1 MSWFNQFDAS
11 GFASLAKT
19 ALKEAQKTI
28 DKALDIKDED
38 ESDEVSQDQESE
50 TPRETDNQDSQQ
62 KISKLGSSLW
72 NSFTNSVFE
81 NEDEVVDKQSEMR
94 QSMSLD
100 LSKSSAD
107 NDLIVANQP
116 ARSTGQSPSTQ
127 DEQFNVIEIDSE
139 SNIDVVRRTKS
150 TSFNNTN
157 RLSAVSCDSDRKS
170 TISTDSVEILG
181 STSTTTPESSS
192 IEVITSSSVEVLA
205 VITEPNRA
213 NDVQYSP
220 DTIEPIPELI
230 EDDDSLTC
238 SISDNVT
245 CMANEDTLT
254 PHHGGMLL
262 LKSTTSSLDTS
273 FTELSSPHENSGG
286 LDILEEESIEP
297 SSNRNS
303 VILQTDY
310 IETFD
315 NLKNVQNS
323 MNIINTLNTSNS
335 SIDLLKVSD
344 TTLGS
349 SSCDDETMVGS
360 TIDVTSVNE
369 QREPSPQASTD
380 NHSDFVKIGSSETN
394 SCDELETWT
403 SSDIEV
409 ISSPATNDDSES
421 NASHRHSPVKYH
433 PDHIPSFLS
442 GQQYGPKDFE
452 DLLKKIVELNSTV
465 KSRESKLID
474 LSKKNAELAAN
485 NSEMKSQL
493 DYLNSSNLNE
503 EYTQRLATM
512 EKKFQQAIREKDQLQ
527 KQLDQNKN
535 SAQFKVLIEDKDSL
549 IKELRDEGEK
559 LSKQHLTLNNIIK
572 KLRVAE
578 KESLKT
584 INKYKD
590 QQEKLSQEV
599 ERIKKSLAAKEEM
612 ERSQIEAIHQL
623 TKSNQHFEKEN
634 INLLSQVDNL
644 TSTLISLQKEIQG
657 KETAVL
663 ELKKDSNELKLI
675 EKDKQDLEEK
685 LLNKNKHCEEMKIV
699 ISNLKSNL
707 CKVEENNYVLM
718 NELKQENL
726 SLIRRLE
733 ESERRRENSLQE
745 TLKAT
750 QPLVKELEEK
760 SALVNTLE
768 HEFEKR
774 ELLNLK
780 TIDELQTSLNNA
792 ESKIKLIDSKIHE
805 SNIFEKK
812 CREQIDS
819 LLQNENDLKVKLEN
833 LKEENDALKLNS
845 NNLVKLEN
853 ELAGSKK
860 LLADATLK
868 INTLENELK
877 FEKDKL
883 NVEIEKRKKLQ
894 HNTSHQSSPT
904 TSVGVPS
911 EESSFWPS
919 FADDDRSSVTE
930 RACSIYDPMRTSF
943 SNTTTI
949 LENLQSQI
957 KLKEGEAL
965 QLQWELSRRDHER
978 DQLTTGL
985 AALTAKV
992 EEQSISLVELSDLQ
1006 KRYDA
1011 LLQLYGEKL
1020 EESEELKLDLQ
1031 DVKDMYKAQI
1041 DELLKRDKTG

>member
-38 ESDEVSQDQESE
+38 DSDEVSKEVES
-50 TPRETDNQDSQQ
+50 PRDTDNQDPQQ

-72 NSFTNSVFE
+72 SSFTNSVFE
-81 NEDEVVDKQSEMR
+81 NEDDVADKQSEMR

-100 LSKSSAD
+100 LSKSSAE

-116 ARSTGQSPSTQ
+116 ARSTGHSPSIQ
-127 DEQFNVIEIDSE
+127 NEQINVIEIDSE
-139 SNIDVVRRTKS
+139 LNTDVVRRTRS

-205 VITEPNRA
+205 IITEPNRA
-213 NDVQYSP
+213 IDRQYSP

-230 EDDDSLTC
+230 EDEDSLTC

-245 CMANEDTLT
+245 CMANEDTLIL
-254 PHHGGMLL
+254 HHGGMLL

-273 FTELSSPHENSGG
+273 FTELLSPHENSGA

-297 SSNRNS
+297 NSNRNS
-303 VILQTDY
+303 VILQANS
-310 IETFD
+310 IETLD
-315 NLKNVQNS
+315 NLKNAQNS

-344 TTLGS
+344 TTLES

-360 TIDVTSVNE
+360 TIE
-369 QREPSPQASTD
+369 EREPSPQASID

-442 GQQYGPKDFE
+442 GQQHGPKDFE

-465 KSRESKLID
+465 KARESKLID

-535 SAQFKVLIEDKDSL
+535 TVQFKVLIEDKDSL

-599 ERIKKSLAAKEEM
+599 ERIKKSLVAKEEM

-623 TKSNQHFEKEN
+623 TKSNQNFEKEN
-634 INLLSQVDNL
+634 INLVSQVDNL
-644 TSTLISLQKEIQG
+644 TSTLISLQKDIQG
-657 KETAVL
+657 KETAVI
-663 ELKKDSNELKLI
+663 ELKKDSNELKLM
-675 EKDKQDLEEK
+675 EKDKQDLEER
-685 LLNKNKHCEEMKIV
+685 LLNKNKHCEEMEIV

-760 SALVNTLE
+760 SVLIKTLE
-768 HEFEKR
+768 QEFEKR
-774 ELLNLK
+774 ELLHLK

-792 ESKIKLIDSKIHE
+792 ENKIKLVDFKIHE

-812 CREQIDS
+812 YREQIDN
-819 LLQNENDLKVKLEN
+819 LLQNKSDLKVNLES
-833 LKEENDALKLNS
+833 LTKENAALKLNS
-845 NNLVKLEN
+845 NNLLKLEN

-894 HNTSHQSSPT
+894 LNTSHQSSPT

-911 EESSFWPS
+911 VEESSFWPS

-943 SNTTTI
+943 SNTTTV